1 MYISGPNQAHL
12 VIIGNHQS
20 FANRMNLL
28 KPLADSM
35 EKAILFE
42 DVEAQQYEE
51 YIRKAQKF
59 VPLRISADASVED
72 TENRLTIMTRYGVE
86 ILKTIKDDADKNKA
100 SISQNLDVVTKV
112 LDCKREYL
120 EKVTLRGNEVK
131 RQISTQNGLLAVE
144 TSRKNRLQEELESWR
159 DTRRDFE
166 IARDATWICLPC
178 LAGFSIK
185 IADVDS
191 KINSLGRRIYDSQT
205 SISQIRRRIQA
216 YQQELDSL
224 PSKSEMEKLKNDIY
238 EVNGLKN
245 IYSTTIDNL
254 KALKQVTRNID
265 ANAKKASAMIE
276 GCGNNIDECY
286 TIVPIRDAIA
296 KLKREGKSFWD
307 YLQNSQNPEDVDIPV
322 TICPSEGQGCPVN
335 ELMAFRKKPQKARK
349 QCFFQ

>member
-1 MYISGPNQAHL
+1 
-12 VIIGNHQS
+12 
-20 FANRMNLL
+20 MNLL

-42 DVEAQQYEE
+42 DIEAQQYEE

-72 TENRLTIMTRYGVE
+72 TEKRLTIMTRYGVE

-100 SISQNLDVVTKV
+100 SISQNLGVVTKV

-131 RQISTQNGLLAVE
+131 RQISMQNGLLAAA
-144 TSRKNRLQEELESWR
+144 TSRRNRLQEELESWR

-191 KINSLGRRIYDSQT
+191 KMNSLGRRIYDSQT

-224 PSKSEMEKLKNDIY
+224 PSKSEMEKD
-238 EVNGLKN
+238 
-245 IYSTTIDNL
+245 
-254 KALKQVTRNID
+254 
-265 ANAKKASAMIE
+265 
-276 GCGNNIDECY
+276 
-286 TIVPIRDAIA
+286 
-296 KLKREGKSFWD
+296 
-307 YLQNSQNPEDVDIPV
+307 
-322 TICPSEGQGCPVN
+322 
-335 ELMAFRKKPQKARK
+335 
-349 QCFFQ
+349 